1 MIQNTEILKLVNPKK
16 ENVRNDKDIVSQ
28 IISCSIDGEEFVV
41 ETKYDVVREWNEK
54 YIEPTANNDFEVI
67 EIADYT
73 GIINCLDE
81 QILNDEII
89 KKEMQKSL
97 SRGEKFDFN
106 ARLQKEIDKLLY
118 TIQGIDFTKINLKQ
132 AEIDNLIHM
141 FDEKDFHQITLSNLT
156 NKAIKDALEV
166 LYADDY
172 KKFKDKEYELVI
184 ERNSEQSVMDLK
196 LISNNEIIHSGLVS
210 KENWVDYHELAKLCN
225 AVLKDLK
232 LDDRLEIDFGD
243 YQGGHCLTNR
253 TFYDEE
259 GYLADNDYE
268 VIDNGLSTPEFSL
281 ETESDIDAVSLAYV
295 DGRLH
300 SSSFQEGEILKKEY
314 NFFGVKTEDV
324 IELINEEIQKAEEG
338 EYDFVD
344 CSALDSID
352 KEDSIQI
359 ELEYFWRSLND
370 GEHII
375 NEKLEALKDKLTV
388 CHRKGKDWYVVPK
401 WTGQYFMR
409 DEVAGYEVELMVQ
422 NKPTQ
427 EELQDIVKTLKN
439 SRDAISEGY
448 EFSII
453 QMLKDTG
460 LEEVIIEKTKAM
472 QDKFNTLNDIKLIEN
487 EVGNIIGHYSNSN
500 DRKRIN
506 EAVLTYLEK
515 QKENNIEPSES
526 IKEVQEK
533 LAEAKKENK
542 LAEIADNINEILNTK
557 EHNLKFKKK

>member
-1 MIQNTEILKLVNPKK
+1 MIGNTEILKLVNPKK
-16 ENVRNDKDIVSQ
+16 ENARNNKDIVSQ

-41 ETKYDVVREWNEK
+41 ETKYDVVRERNEK

-97 SRGEKFDFN
+97 SRGEK
-106 ARLQKEIDKLLY
+106 
-118 TIQGIDFTKINLKQ
+118 
-132 AEIDNLIHM
+132 
-141 FDEKDFHQITLSNLT
+141 
-156 NKAIKDALEV
+156 
-166 LYADDY
+166 
-172 KKFKDKEYELVI
+172 
-184 ERNSEQSVMDLK
+184 
-196 LISNNEIIHSGLVS
+196 
-210 KENWVDYHELAKLCN
+210 
-225 AVLKDLK
+225 
-232 LDDRLEIDFGD
+232 
-243 YQGGHCLTNR
+243 
-253 TFYDEE
+253 
-259 GYLADNDYE
+259 
-268 VIDNGLSTPEFSL
+268 
-281 ETESDIDAVSLAYV
+281 
-295 DGRLH
+295 
-300 SSSFQEGEILKKEY
+300 
-314 NFFGVKTEDV
+314 
-324 IELINEEIQKAEEG
+324 
-338 EYDFVD
+338 
-344 CSALDSID
+344 
-352 KEDSIQI
+352 
-359 ELEYFWRSLND
+359 
-370 GEHII
+370 
-375 NEKLEALKDKLTV
+375 
-388 CHRKGKDWYVVPK
+388 
-401 WTGQYFMR
+401 
-409 DEVAGYEVELMVQ
+409 
-422 NKPTQ
+422 
-427 EELQDIVKTLKN
+427 EELQDIVKTLKD

-487 EVGNIIGHYSNSN
+487 EVGNIIEHYSNSN